1 MLMVFEIVGAIGFLA
16 VAAHEMG
23 GLKNCFDFGG
33 DESDDRTQD

>member
-1 MLMVFEIVGAIGFLA
+1 MLMILEIAGAIGFLA

-33 DESDDRTQD
+33 DNDR

>member
-23 GLKNCFDFGG
+23 GLKNCFDFG
-33 DESDDRTQD
+33 DEK